1 MRSKGERLGWKELGF
16 GLLLGVPNFLSSLFL
31 LKALATVPAVI
42 AFPTYSVATILV
54 VALAGLLI
62 FREKLSKKQVIGS
75 FLICVALVLLNL

>member
-1 MRSKGERLGWKELGF
+1 MR
-16 GLLLGVPNFLSSLFL
+16 
-31 LKALATVPAVI
+31 KALATVPAVI